1 MSAQNILALGA
12 SKNIGYFA
20 AIRLLDAGA
29 TVTFLLRN
37 PAVFDEDE
45 IIKKAVA
52 AGKAFL
58 VKGDG
63 LNQDDVARA
72 WVEATSHGH
81 VDTLLFTVG
90 GVPKGFSLTKG
101 FIIEPHNLVT
111 QCLLN
116 TLCTIPKD
124 APQPRI
130 VVVSSI
136 GLTKRSHSSLPLIFK
151 PLYAHALAMPHRD
164 KLGVE
169 RVLAHCAGLPWDAS
183 EEEPADDIVG
193 AGWRERQGLPGPG
206 ELKQV
211 LIVRPALL
219 TDGECK
225 ADKKKEGRE
234 PYRAEEKELGGY
246 TVSRK
251 DVGHFI
257 FKAVTSD
264 WNKYGGKII
273 NVGY

>member
-1 MSAQNILALGA
+1 M
-12 SKNIGYFA
+12 
-20 AIRLLDAGA
+20 
-29 TVTFLLRN
+29 
-37 PAVFDEDE
+37 
-45 IIKKAVA
+45 
-52 AGKAFL
+52 
-58 VKGDG
+58 
-63 LNQDDVARA
+63 
-72 WVEATSHGH
+72 
-81 VDTLLFTVG
+81 
-90 GVPKGFSLTKG
+90 PKGFSLSKG

-116 TLCTIPKD
+116 TLCTMPKD
-124 APQPRI
+124 VPQPRI
-130 VVVSSI
+130 VAVSSI
-136 GLTKRSHSSLPLIFK
+136 GLTKRSHASLPLLIK
-151 PLYAHALAMPHRD
+151 PLYGHALSMPHRD

-169 RVLAHCAGLPWDAS
+169 RVITHCAGLLWDPS
-183 EEEPADDIVG
+183 EEEPTDDLMG
-193 AGWRERQGLPGPG
+193 AGWRERHGLPGSG
-206 ELKQV
+206 ELEQV

-234 PYRAEEKELGGY
+234 PYRASEEELGGY

-264 WNKYGGKII
+264 WSKYGGKII